1 MVGRFLCRRRRRGRR
16 RDSRETIIMRFLFF
30 LFVCRL
36 FVGKR
41 KKRTLKNKNDKNMT
55 AFFVQI
61 LVCVSKERDDLSS
74 LSFFLLFW
82 RKSRLMTTTL
92 FFGGDYVPI
101 ALYRSSL

>member
-1 MVGRFLCRRRRRGRR
+1 
-16 RDSRETIIMRFLFF
+16 MRFLFF
-30 LFVCRL
+30 CLFVCRL

-74 LSFFLLFW
+74 LSFFFTFLEKKSTDDDDSLFW
-82 RKSRLMTTTL
+82 RRLCT
-92 FFGGDYVPI
+92 YSAV
-101 ALYRSSL
+101 